1 MPVLNEGDVLP
12 EPFLDFT
19 SGYVQR
25 SLHLMPK
32 QGSKT
37 PWRVHQNYA
46 LDMMALR
53 FGKVDDGVMS
63 FQKKKRALEPV

>member
-1 MPVLNEGDVLP
+1 
-12 EPFLDFT
+12 
-19 SGYVQR
+19 
-25 SLHLMPK
+25 MPK